1 MLKGTWI
8 KGEQDSRQERK
19 RKQRFS
25 SYLMKVDCEHTR
37 SLVDTMLEGILIGF
51 PIINSNRGIK
61 SPVH

>member
-25 SYLMKVDCEHTR
+25 GYLMNVDCEHAR
-37 SLVDTMLEGILIGF
+37 SLVDTMLEGFLIGF
-51 PIINSNRGIK
+51 PIINSNRDIK